1 MQYSVWGV
9 FYEGIYRIL
18 RQSVCHSYLGALYE
32 SIYRVF
38 RRSLFH
44 SVFRKNIFS
53 NLLVLFRQSWFHSY
67 SVKVYPGHY
76 VVFHTNPSFDRYV
89 KVCDIDWGGTSTFM
103 TMFEA
108 LCQGLLKSC
117 ILTAAGVV
125 VSVLIPPPTP
135 FISILFILS
144 LIFEHM

>member
-1 MQYSVWGV
+1 
-9 FYEGIYRIL
+9 
-18 RQSVCHSYLGALYE
+18 
-32 SIYRVF
+32 
-38 RRSLFH
+38 
-44 SVFRKNIFS
+44 
-53 NLLVLFRQSWFHSY
+53 
-67 SVKVYPGHY
+67 
-76 VVFHTNPSFDRYV
+76 
-89 KVCDIDWGGTSTFM
+89 M

-144 LIFEHM
+144 LIFEHMQANKRILISRKYDQGCRETPLVNFDTWCGCILNRKTHPFHIIHQD